1 MEKFSGSNQEGNF
14 KSTEHEA
21 HAQFENTSLHDLE
34 LYIRQEVLVQIN
46 WVSKKVPES
55 WNIY

>member
-14 KSTEHEA
+14 KWTEHEA
-21 HAQFENTSLHDLE
+21 DAQFENTSLHYLE

-46 WVSKKVPES
+46 WVNKKVPES